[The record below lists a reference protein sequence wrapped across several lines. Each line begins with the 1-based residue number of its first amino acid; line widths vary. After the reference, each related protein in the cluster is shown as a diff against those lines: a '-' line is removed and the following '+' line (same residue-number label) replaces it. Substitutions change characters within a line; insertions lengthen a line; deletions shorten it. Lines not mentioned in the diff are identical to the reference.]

1 MAHCIYSSIII
12 FENERHNLLFP
23 MQLAWVC
30 GICLS
35 IPPFPCFPLW
45 SSLQVRRDSDCLWY
59 TFLFSPSWRTTCL
72 WAFSFSSATCKL
84 SMCLIVVLRSP
95 GLKMAWVLPL
105 AGVFFCT
112 QASGL
117 VCTGRLLQN
126 MLGIGCEFKG
136 KELFCTRFLPE
147 TLLFC
152 RKVCQYFACVA
163 K

>member
-1 MAHCIYSSIII
+1 MRGIIYYFQLSWAEFVHLSVHSS
-12 FENERHNLLFP
+12 
-23 MQLAWVC
+23 
-30 GICLS
+30 
-35 IPPFPCFPLW
+35 FPLLSFVVFSAGQKRLW
-45 SSLQVRRDSDCLWY
+45 LSLVLI
-59 TFLFSPSWRTTCL
+59 LFSPSWRTTCL

-136 KELFCTRFLPE
+136 KELFCTRFLPQ
-147 TLLFC
+147 TLVFC
-152 RKVCQYFACVA
+152 RKVGQYFSCVI

>member
-1 MAHCIYSSIII
+1 MRGIIYYFQLSLAEFVHLSVHSS
-12 FENERHNLLFP
+12 
-23 MQLAWVC
+23 
-30 GICLS
+30 
-35 IPPFPCFPLW
+35 FPLLSFVVFSAGQKRLW
-45 SSLQVRRDSDCLWY
+45 LSLVQI
-59 TFLFSPSWRTTCL
+59 LFSPSWRTTCL

-126 MLGIGCEFKG
+126 MLGIGCEFKV
-136 KELFCTRFLPE
+136 KELFCTRFLPQ
-147 TLLFC
+147 TLVFC
-152 RKVCQYFACVA
+152 RKVGQYFSCVI

>member
-1 MAHCIYSSIII
+1 MRGIIYYFQLSWAEFVHLSVHSS
-12 FENERHNLLFP
+12 
-23 MQLAWVC
+23 
-30 GICLS
+30 
-35 IPPFPCFPLW
+35 FPLL
-45 SSLQVRRDSDCLWY
+45 SSVVFSAGQKRLWLSLVQM
-59 TFLFSPSWRTTCL
+59 LFSPSWRTTCL

-136 KELFCTRFLPE
+136 KELFCTRFLPQ
-147 TLLFC
+147 TLVFC
-152 RKVCQYFACVA
+152 RKVGQYFSCVI